1 MIEAYRSLQGPSPQ
15 MRGRLTRSVVDPAAV
30 LLRNASRSLAV
41 MVRQKNQKKKE
52 KKKSSKGCAEPAFP
66 KPANFLGEIAFF
78 AKNVR
83 FVQLLGGGPQGS
95 AAGAGFSEGGQKHQK
110 MGRNRPFRHVRLKIS
125 NRNAVFLSRGLP
137 GRTSQLFLPHLVLRF
152 LRSEPPKPCFRR

>member
-1 MIEAYRSLQGPSPQ
+1 MFSFSLSSFLLLFSLSFSSCLFSPPFDDRSLQGPSPL
-15 MRGRLTRSVVDPAAV
+15 MRGRLTRSVVDPAAA

-78 AKNVR
+78 C
-83 FVQLLGGGPQGS
+83 Q
-95 AAGAGFSEGGQKHQK
+95 
-110 MGRNRPFRHVRLKIS
+110 NRPFRAGPEGGGGPGVGGSGGI
-125 NRNAVFLSRGLP
+125 FRG
-137 GRTSQLFLPHLVLRF
+137 GSKT
-152 LRSEPPKPCFRR
+152 PKNGKKSSFSACPIGNFQSKRCFSI